1 MERRV
6 TPPNWSHVQGHRTQV
21 VQSGEQAVPD
31 GLILDGTP
39 QLGDRTAW
47 PFTYSHGIDFE
58 PALDFDA
65 AHGGFIA

>member
-1 MERRV
+1 
-6 TPPNWSHVQGHRTQV
+6 